1 MNKSSVSKEKAY
13 DRLYKDHEYNR
24 KKKEELH
31 EI

>member
-1 MNKSSVSKEKAY
+1 MNKNVNKEKAY
-13 DRLYKDHEYNR
+13 DRLYKDHEYLK